1 MTEISNTTVNTVS
14 ICDSNFNF
22 AVEDF
27 RLNDGDTDS
36 DVIRA
41 ALSSISSNVPEGQG
55 SRLYFETGR
64 TYVYDRTAEIDYINN
79 LLIDLNGATL
89 MRADA
94 SVTTANLAAD
104 TSVNANSIVLDF
116 IPTSWY
122 IGDTLTAFTGS
133 NDIDTSRNPMR
144 ISAID
149 IETNTVSLDAGFGA
163 FGPTTDIIPAGAW
176 IGKSFQC
183 FLGSPSTEEGGKLR
197 PGVNYNIQIINGTI
211 DGNSANQLNNSWRF
225 AMEIYING
233 RSSGIRGVRFSNTT
247 GECIVGHGL
256 RIESCEFRNL
266 SGSAYHTSR
275 HDDTEAAGSA
285 SWFINNYVEGVC
297 LAGNVAN
304 GHSEGAVTFSWGA
317 GRLIV
322 TGNEFRNGNE
332 SVLGGFGP
340 SAGESMPDKW
350 IIFSNNIANSF
361 NGLFWGLFPPI
372 EGVVISNNILVNCK
386 DNSSDLNKLLNS
398 ATSTVGGN
406 VAVGDTVLGGS
417 LRATNAIFGAEPTGT
432 IGQVKLWARGRK
444 LRTNYSSLSDCT
456 AVVEANTAI
465 MALISADTTGSV
477 LGYYSTSG
485 APAGSFFIQWLP
497 AQKKLQLL
505 GNEPGAWVEFTT
517 PVSLPAQVNMTL
529 RTFADNA
536 AARAAGL
543 KVGDLYKLS
552 SGAVF
557 SVI

>member
-94 SVTTANLAAD
+94 SVTTAKLAAD

-133 NDIDTSRNPMR
+133 NDRDTSRNPMR

-163 FGPTTDIIPAGAW
+163 FGTTTDLIPAGAW

-197 PGVNYNIQIINGTI
+197 PGVNYNT
-211 DGNSANQLNNSWRF
+211 
-225 AMEIYING
+225 
-233 RSSGIRGVRFSNTT
+233 
-247 GECIVGHGL
+247 
-256 RIESCEFRNL
+256 
-266 SGSAYHTSR
+266 
-275 HDDTEAAGSA
+275 
-285 SWFINNYVEGVC
+285 
-297 LAGNVAN
+297 
-304 GHSEGAVTFSWGA
+304 
-317 GRLIV
+317 
-322 TGNEFRNGNE
+322 
-332 SVLGGFGP
+332 
-340 SAGESMPDKW
+340 
-350 IIFSNNIANSF
+350 
-361 NGLFWGLFPPI
+361 
-372 EGVVISNNILVNCK
+372 
-386 DNSSDLNKLLNS
+386 
-398 ATSTVGGN
+398 
-406 VAVGDTVLGGS
+406 
-417 LRATNAIFGAEPTGT
+417 
-432 IGQVKLWARGRK
+432 
-444 LRTNYSSLSDCT
+444 
-456 AVVEANTAI
+456 
-465 MALISADTTGSV
+465 
-477 LGYYSTSG
+477 
-485 APAGSFFIQWLP
+485 
-497 AQKKLQLL
+497 
-505 GNEPGAWVEFTT
+505 
-517 PVSLPAQVNMTL
+517 
-529 RTFADNA
+529 
-536 AARAAGL
+536 
-543 KVGDLYKLS
+543 
-552 SGAVF
+552 
-557 SVI
+557 